1 MLRLQSWLSSPSH
14 PKMHNYSTIRV
25 SILMTIQSK
34 HGYCLGLNISCCRC
48 LHFLLHSQLN
58 TRVSSYTIH
67 NSHPCQPYQLFL
79 PILSLST
86 ARIWI
91 CFTVMFISLKG
102 VKKMLSLNFYLG
114 KLSNFWW
121 RKECVWQLR
130 RRSWQVFNY
139 VRSSDE
145 TVGGIEAA
153 TTLILFH
160 CCCCSY
166 MKNKVEHFVINQSL
180 APEQTTCSSQWG

>member
-67 NSHPCQPYQLFL
+67 ILVNPTNYSYQFWVW
-79 PILSLST
+79 
-86 ARIWI
+86 IWI

-102 VKKMLSLNFYLG
+102 VKKMLSLSFYLG

-153 TTLILFH
+153 TTLILFQS
-160 CCCCSY
+160 CCCSY